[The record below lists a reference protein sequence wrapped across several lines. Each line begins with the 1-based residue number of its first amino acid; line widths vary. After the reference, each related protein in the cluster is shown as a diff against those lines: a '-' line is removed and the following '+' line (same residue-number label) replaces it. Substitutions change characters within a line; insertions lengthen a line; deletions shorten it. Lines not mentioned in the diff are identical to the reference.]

1 MLIKNIHVVKS
12 NLEANFAI
20 MQKWFYE
27 NQMVT
32 NPRKYY
38 YVLIGNHD
46 ESDKINLNATEITS
60 SNNEKQLGVFI
71 DKKL

>member
-1 MLIKNIHVVKS
+1 MLIKNSHVVKS

-38 YVLIGNHD
+38 HVLIGNHD
-46 ESDKINLNATEITS
+46 EPDKINLNATEITS
-60 SNNEKQLGVFI
+60 NNNEKQLGVFI

>member
-1 MLIKNIHVVKS
+1 
-12 NLEANFAI
+12 

-46 ESDKINLNATEITS
+46 EPDKINLNATEITS
-60 SNNEKQLGVFI
+60 NNNEKQLGVFI